1 MRCNKDLHV
10 LCYTTG
16 IDLSEDTSAIG
27 NFNGLGAIR
36 REELYK
42 ATSSLGIPSKNVTVL
57 DDEGYLVSTRASWPV
72 HRMEWRPCGTSR
84 RPPTSWRTILL
95 KMKSIVYF
103 SIWFLHCRSC
113 WPLTTMACPVIQTT
127 SPASRSAPSTF
138 QSTTIRYGLQMRGN
152 GLDFFYDIGECEYCE
167 KIYRRSR

>member
-1 MRCNKDLHV
+1 M

-57 DDEGYLVSTRASWPV
+57 DDEGYLVSTRASLPV
-72 HRMEWRPCGTSR
+72 HRME
-84 RPPTSWRTILL
+84 
-95 KMKSIVYF
+95 
-103 SIWFLHCRSC
+103 
-113 WPLTTMACPVIQTT
+113 
-127 SPASRSAPSTF
+127 
-138 QSTTIRYGLQMRGN
+138 
-152 GLDFFYDIGECEYCE
+152 
-167 KIYRRSR
+167 